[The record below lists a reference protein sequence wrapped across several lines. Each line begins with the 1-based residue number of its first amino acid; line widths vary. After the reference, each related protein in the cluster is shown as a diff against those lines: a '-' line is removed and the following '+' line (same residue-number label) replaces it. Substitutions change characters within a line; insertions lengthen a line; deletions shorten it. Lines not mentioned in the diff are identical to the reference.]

1 MLNLP
6 TVEFSEKLK
15 KIYESGEVAEEEEEE
30 KQVSVRES
38 DEEKERPRRSY
49 WAYSFR
55 SLLEVC

>member
-15 KIYESGEVAEEEEEE
+15 KIYESGEVVEEEEE